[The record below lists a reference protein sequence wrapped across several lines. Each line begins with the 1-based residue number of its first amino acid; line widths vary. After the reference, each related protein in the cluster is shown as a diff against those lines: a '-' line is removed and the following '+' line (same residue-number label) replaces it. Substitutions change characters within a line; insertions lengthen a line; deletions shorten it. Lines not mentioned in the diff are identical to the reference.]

1 MNNGLTTG
9 NTIQYDYI
17 NVVWGDM
24 MTLFSQE
31 NHTAIQDV
39 AAGKTDYMPNV
50 ETAMTKLSHL
60 HDRLHP
66 QLVNNGL
73 DLHPVK
79 QPNNIVF
86 ESASTSTKRGIISLQ
101 YMRPRA
107 QAIRVERLMG
117 RDETSNNGIE
127 ARRHPVIEVRL
138 TPSHLTVE
146 MILSPYAWWDQQN
159 FVGKMS
165 VDRHRANFYDLLKKL
180 DDETKVGYWRGV
192 ALEEMYVKVSQIYNP
207 NIWNE
212 WFDTFDP
219 GKDWFR
225 LGVWYTPEADDLSEE
240 TIIGELTRQIRGL
253 YTLYDD
259 ILWSSNNNYREFY
272 KGGDNR

>member
-1 MNNGLTTG
+1 
-9 NTIQYDYI
+9 
-17 NVVWGDM
+17 M

-39 AAGKTDYMPNV
+39 AADKTDYTSNV
-50 ETAMTKLSHL
+50 EVAVSKLSKL
-60 HDRLHP
+60 HDEIYP
-66 QLVNNGL
+66 QLVNNGFEL
-73 DLHPVK
+73 NPIK
-79 QPNNIVF
+79 QPNNVVF

-138 TPSHLTVE
+138 TPSYLTVE
-146 MILSPYAWWDQQN
+146 LILSPYAWWDQQN
-159 FVGKMS
+159 FAGKMS
-165 VDRHRANFYDLLKKL
+165 VDRHRSNFYQLLRKL
-180 DDETKVGYWRGV
+180 DEETKIGYWRGV
-192 ALEEMYVKVSQIYNP
+192 QLEEMYIKASQLYDVR
-207 NIWNE
+207 IWNE

-225 LGVWYTPEADDLSEE
+225 LGHWYTPEADALNED
-240 TIIGELTRQIRGL
+240 TIVDELVRQIRNL
-253 YTLYDD
+253 YTLYSDV
-259 ILWSSNNNYREFY
+259 LWSSNNNYREFY
-272 KGGDNR
+272 KSTGDSRR